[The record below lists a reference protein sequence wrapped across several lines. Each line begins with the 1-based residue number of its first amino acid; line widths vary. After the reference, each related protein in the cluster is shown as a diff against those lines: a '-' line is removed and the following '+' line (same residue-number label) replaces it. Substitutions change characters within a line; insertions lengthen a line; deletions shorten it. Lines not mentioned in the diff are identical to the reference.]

1 MSTKSAATTMHD
13 YLDTLPK
20 DRLEAVSDV
29 RYLINRK
36 LLRGYREAV
45 SDGTIVWYVPL
56 EACPTENGQPLT
68 YAALANEKKYMA
80 LYLMTVYSDPKA
92 EASFR
97 AAFAKAGKR
106 LDMGKSCVRFRRVA
120 DLHMPAIGRAIE
132 ACSMEQFI
140 SRVLAVRERAAMSA
154 ETGKHEPARKPA
166 SAVRARR
173 PAAR

>member
-1 MSTKSAATTMHD
+1 MKPEAITMHV
-13 YLDTLPK
+13 YLESLPE
-20 DRLEAVSDV
+20 DRLEAISDV

-36 LLRGYREAV
+36 LPRGYREAV

-80 LYLMTVYSDPKA
+80 LYLMSVYSDPRT

-140 SRVLAVRERAAMSA
+140 SRVLAVRERAAMDA
-154 ETGKHEPARKPA
+154 EPGKQKPARKPA
-166 SAVRARR
+166 GAVRARR
-173 PAAR
+173 PVAR

>member
-1 MSTKSAATTMHD
+1 MKPEAVTMHD
-13 YLDTLPK
+13 YLESLPE
-20 DRLEAVSDV
+20 DRIEVIAEV

-36 LLRGYREAV
+36 LPRGYRETIV
-45 SDGTIVWYVPL
+45 NGTIVWYVPL
-56 EACPTENGQPLT
+56 EACPTGNGQPLT

-80 LYLMTVYSDPKA
+80 LYLMTVYSDPRAEKA
-92 EASFR
+92 FR

-106 LDMGKSCVRFRRVA
+106 LDMGKSCVRFRRLA

-132 ACSMEQFI
+132 ACSMEEFI
-140 SRVLAVRERAAMSA
+140 RRARAVRERVAMTQESPKQ
-154 ETGKHEPARKPA
+154 GPARKPA